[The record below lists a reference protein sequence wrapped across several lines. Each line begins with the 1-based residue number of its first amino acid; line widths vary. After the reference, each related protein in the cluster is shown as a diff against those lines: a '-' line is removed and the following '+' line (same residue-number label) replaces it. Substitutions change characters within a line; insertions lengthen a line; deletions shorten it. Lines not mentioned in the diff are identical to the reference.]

1 METPEH
7 QIGRYPPW
15 SRIPSIVEMTAE
27 AGIDCDQFIACIKQ
41 GLSEAEMAR
50 RFGVKEETI
59 TSLAR
64 HFWQYGV
71 GSVIGGD

>member
-1 METPEH
+1 MFNSEH

-15 SRIPSIVEMTAE
+15 SRIPSLVEMTTE
-27 AGIDCDQFIACIKQ
+27 AGIDYDQFTASLKQ
-41 GLSEAEMAR
+41 GLSEAEMAK

-59 TSLAR
+59 NSLTD
-64 HFWQYGV
+64 HFWHYGV

>member
-1 METPEH
+1 MDTHENQP
-7 QIGRYPPW
+7 GRYPPW

-27 AGIDCDQFIACIKQ
+27 AGIDYDQFTAFLKE

-50 RFGVKEETI
+50 RFGVKEATI
-59 TSLAR
+59 TSLAD
-64 HFWQYGV
+64 HFWHYGV